1 MRLWASCIILVEKKL
16 SMMFSCYMLG
26 AVGPNRICAIVRD
39 LWKRARNNDSGDYRC
54 VRKCL
59 S

>member
-1 MRLWASCIILVEKKL
+1 MRLWANCIVLVEKRV
-16 SMMFSCYMLG
+16 SMMFSCYVLG
-26 AVGPNRICAIVRD
+26 AVGPDGICAVLRV

-59 S
+59 N